1 VSHENVEI
9 VRGVVDHY
17 NASGDLP
24 WEMID
29 AQVEW
34 NVGPPWLAGTYT
46 GHDGV
51 RAFFGQIAEAFD
63 RFQLE
68 VDRYF
73 DAGDAV
79 VALGRTRAHG
89 VRSDVTTGQA
99 FAMVFGI
106 SDGRVVTA
114 TSYPGPEQ
122 ALEAARLRE

>member
-1 VSHENVEI
+1 MSRENVEI

-24 WEMID
+24 WDMID
-29 AQVEW
+29 AEVKW
-34 NVGPPWLAGTYT
+34 NVGPPLLAGTYT

-51 RAFFGQIAEAFD
+51 RAFFDQIAEAFD

-68 VDRYF
+68 VDRYV

-114 TSYPGPEQ
+114 TSYSRAEH
-122 ALEAARLRE
+122 ALEAVGLRE

>member
-1 VSHENVEI
+1 MSQKNVEI
-9 VRGVVDHY
+9 VRGVLDHY

-24 WEMID
+24 WDMID
-29 AQVEW
+29 AEVEW

-63 RFQLE
+63 RFQLK
-68 VDRYF
+68 VDRYV
-73 DAGDAV
+73 DAGDTV

-106 SDGRVVTA
+106 SDGRVVTV
-114 TSYPGPEQ
+114 TSYPGPER
-122 ALEAARLRE
+122 ALEAAGLRE

>member
-1 VSHENVEI
+1 MSQENVEI

-17 NASGDLP
+17 NATGDLP
-24 WEMID
+24 WDMID
-29 AQVEW
+29 AEVHW
-34 NVGPPWLAGTYT
+34 NVGPPLLAGTYT

-51 RAFFGQIAEAFD
+51 RAFFGQVAEAFD

-68 VDRYF
+68 VDSYV

-99 FAMVFGI
+99 FAMVFGLR
-106 SDGRVVTA
+106 DGRVVTA
-114 TSYPGPEQ
+114 TSYPRAEH
-122 ALEAARLRE
+122 ALEAVRLGE

>member
-1 VSHENVEI
+1 VEI

-24 WEMID
+24 WDMID
-29 AQVEW
+29 AEVEW
-34 NVGPPWLAGTYT
+34 KVGPPWVAGTYT

-68 VDRYF
+68 VDRYV

-79 VALGRTRAHG
+79 VALGRTRVHG

-99 FAMVFGI
+99 FAMVFAI
-106 SDGRVVTA
+106 SDRRVVTA
-114 TSYPGPEQ
+114 RSYPSPED
-122 ALEAARLRE
+122 ALEAVGLRE

>member
-1 VSHENVEI
+1 MSRENVEI
-9 VRGVVDHY
+9 VRGVLDHY

-24 WEMID
+24 WDMID
-29 AQVEW
+29 AEVEW
-34 NVGPPWLAGTYT
+34 NVGPPWVAGTRT

-68 VDRYF
+68 VDRYV

-79 VALGRTRAHG
+79 VALGWTRVHG
-89 VRSDVTTGQA
+89 VRSEVTTGQA

-106 SDGRVVTA
+106 NDGRVATA
-114 TSYPGPEQ
+114 TSYARAEH
-122 ALEAARLRE
+122 ALEAVGLSE

>member
-1 VSHENVEI
+1 MSQENVEI

-24 WEMID
+24 WDTID
-29 AQVEW
+29 AEVEW
-34 NVGPPWLAGTYT
+34 SVGPPLLAGTYT

-51 RAFFGQIAEAFD
+51 RAFFGQVAEAFD

-68 VDRYF
+68 ADRYV

-89 VRSDVTTGQA
+89 VRSDVTTGQP
-99 FAMVFGI
+99 FALVFGI
-106 SDGRVVTA
+106 SDGRVVTV
-114 TSYPGPEQ
+114 TSYPTPEH
-122 ALEAARLRE
+122 ALEAAGLRE